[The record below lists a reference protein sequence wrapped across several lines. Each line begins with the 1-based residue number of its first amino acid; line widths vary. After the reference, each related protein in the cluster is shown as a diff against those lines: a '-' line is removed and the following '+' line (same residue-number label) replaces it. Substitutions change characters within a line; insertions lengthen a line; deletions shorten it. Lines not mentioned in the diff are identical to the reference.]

1 MTQQCNCASYV
12 RMLQSLLYFIGGKD
26 YISLSL
32 NITSTGGI
40 RCFNVTIIDDTIFE
54 SQSGEAFTVQLQII
68 SPLVLSVATADV
80 TIQDNDG
87 KF

>member
-1 MTQQCNCASYV
+1 M
-12 RMLQSLLYFIGGKD
+12 
-26 YISLSL
+26 
-32 NITSTGGI
+32 
-40 RCFNVTIIDDTIFE
+40 TIIDDTIFE